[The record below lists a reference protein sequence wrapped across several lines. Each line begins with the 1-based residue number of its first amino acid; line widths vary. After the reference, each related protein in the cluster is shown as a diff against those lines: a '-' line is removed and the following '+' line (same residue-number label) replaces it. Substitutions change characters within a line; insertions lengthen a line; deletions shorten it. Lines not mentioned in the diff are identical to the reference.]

1 MNMIKKYISGENL
14 IYVLS
19 LFEKQITQIMEE
31 RINIVDAVYE
41 DIKLIFESRK

>member
-19 LFEKQITQIMEE
+19 LFEKQITQIIEE
-31 RINIVDAVYE
+31 RTNIVDAVYE
-41 DIKLIFESRK
+41 DIELIFESRK

>member
-41 DIKLIFESRK
+41 DIELIFESRK

>member
-1 MNMIKKYISGENL
+1 MKMIKKYISGENL

-41 DIKLIFESRK
+41 DIELIFKSRK